1 MTYLGT
7 QPNDVKKNTGLY
19 TPSEILQLTKDG
31 SWGGSLELIAEQV
44 ITSSTSAIDF
54 TNLGN
59 YDVHFLSM
67 SNVTSTLN
75 NKSVIIQL
83 SNDGGS
89 SFITSGYQ
97 YAHQVMKGNG
107 SFTEVK
113 TQSGGQLVILQ
124 ELGNATNDISN
135 SYCYLY
141 NLSNSSKYSFATQ
154 HTSGLKSATEPEFR
168 FGGGVLPTAETH
180 NAIRIKEDSTTDFDN
195 ATVKLYGVKQIWVT

>member
-1 MTYLGT
+1 MPYLGT
-7 QPNDVKKNTGLY
+7 QPNNIVKNTGLY
-19 TPSEILQLTKDG
+19 TPSEILQLEKDG
-31 SWGGSLELIAEQV
+31 HWGGSLELIEEQV

-67 SNVTSTLN
+67 SNITSTLS

-97 YAHQVMKGNG
+97 YAHQVMKANG
-107 SFTEVK
+107 SFTEVRS
-113 TQSGGQLVILQ
+113 TSGGQLVILQ

-141 NLSNSSKYSFATQ
+141 NLLNSSKYSFATQ
-154 HTSGLKSATEPEFR
+154 HTGGLKSATEPEFR
-168 FGGGVLPTAETH
+168 FGGGVLPTAEIH

-195 ATVKLYGVKQIWVT
+195 ATVKLYGVKQ